1 MRTKKAKFTPVGVIG
16 KVLSLLE
23 LLDRAPGGL
32 QLKDVAERTGINKS
46 TAYRFLSH
54 LEGEGYLF
62 RDIAGNY
69 MVGPKLTRMGQGA
82 SSQATLSKICRPVL
96 ENLRKI
102 TCETINLAVLDGSDI
117 LYIDVLETFH
127 TFRLVSEVGMRRPFY
142 STALGKAI
150 LANMEDT
157 AGREELCSSIHFERT
172 TPHTITSVAKLKKQ
186 FAMIQK
192 QGFSLDDEEAVIGVR
207 CLGAAFLGADG
218 QVAGGIS
225 ISGPVVRITNDRLTA
240 FSKEICKAAREIS
253 WNLGNRASP
262 LNIKHKKSSK

>member
-1 MRTKKAKFTPVGVIG
+1 
-16 KVLSLLE
+16 
-23 LLDRAPGGL
+23 
-32 QLKDVAERTGINKS
+32 
-46 TAYRFLSH
+46 
-54 LEGEGYLF
+54 
-62 RDIAGNY
+62 
-69 MVGPKLTRMGQGA
+69 
-82 SSQATLSKICRPVL
+82 
-96 ENLRKI
+96 
-102 TCETINLAVLDGSDI
+102 
-117 LYIDVLETFH
+117 
-127 TFRLVSEVGMRRPFY
+127 
-142 STALGKAI
+142 
-150 LANMEDT
+150 
-157 AGREELCSSIHFERT
+157 
-172 TPHTITSVAKLKKQ
+172 VAKLKKQ